1 MLASWRV
8 TLAPCFSNKRLRSGF
23 CCRADALQS
32 HANGGKDN
40 DKNKLKKKVVI
51 VGSGWAGLG
60 AAHHLCNQGFDVTV
74 LDGSPDDVGIRGNE
88 TRFSFFLFFAF
99 YYRNG
104 NLGFADAKSFHT
116 NPIVKDVDLI
126 AEYDNFTIHVALES

>member
-8 TLAPCFSNKRLRSGF
+8 TLAPCFYNKRLRSGF

-74 LDGSPDDVGIRGNE
+74 LEGSPDDVGIRGNE
-88 TRFSFFLFFAF
+88 TRFPSFCSLRFIIETGIWVSLML
-99 YYRNG
+99 R
-104 NLGFADAKSFHT
+104 
-116 NPIVKDVDLI
+116 V
-126 AEYDNFTIHVALES
+126 FTRTRL